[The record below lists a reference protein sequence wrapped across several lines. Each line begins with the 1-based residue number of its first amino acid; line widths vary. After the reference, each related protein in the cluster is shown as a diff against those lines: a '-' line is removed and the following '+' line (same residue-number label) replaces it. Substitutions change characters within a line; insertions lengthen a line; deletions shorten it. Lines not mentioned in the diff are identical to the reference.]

1 MNLNLYTIGHSTH
14 TIEKFIELLL
24 MHSISTV
31 CDVRS
36 SPYSKFNPQFN
47 RELLKEE
54 LSKENIAY
62 VFLGKELGP
71 RSDDFDCYKNG
82 KVQYAELAKKEI
94 FHQGLGRLKEGIKK
108 YKVAL
113 MCSEKDP
120 AVCHRA
126 ILICRHLKSDQIEIK
141 HILEDGSIEYD
152 NDLEKRITQKLW
164 KKLQIELS
172 DTKEDITQRA
182 YDMQGER
189 IAYVP
194 KENNE
199 DL

>member
-94 FHQGLGRLKEGIKK
+94 FHQGLGRLKGRK
-108 YKVAL
+108 Y
-113 MCSEKDP
+113 
-120 AVCHRA
+120 
-126 ILICRHLKSDQIEIK
+126 
-141 HILEDGSIEYD
+141 
-152 NDLEKRITQKLW
+152 
-164 KKLQIELS
+164 
-172 DTKEDITQRA
+172 
-182 YDMQGER
+182 QG
-189 IAYVP
+189 
-194 KENNE
+194 
-199 DL
+199 